1 MRDTNNTRLAAPHSS
16 RCSALTSLDTHF
28 ARIMSAAPQVR
39 HQKKNQTARQ
49 AMMISGLQTIYRN
62 NATSNAIKRN
72 IQSEARIYFLDI
84 TLDEIN
90 NKYAKIHQLVENGR
104 LRPKGT
110 ETFFVKIYREHLLI
124 TERGVYEIKVETSTK
139 DRSVVAAAQ
148 YLQQRFITDGE
159 TTTKEIHA
167 RIIEESNVQD
177 ICIPVLIDESYFSSS
192 ASASASASASSA
204 PAPAPA
210 AHLRH
215 YTPHIPTEHTL
226 VIRVKK
232 TIRFH
237 NNAPNAFVFIFD
249 ETEKTIVDFYMT
261 TDNGIL
267 PNADKLN
274 NSFKDDLISFLSQFK
289 LCS

>member
-1 MRDTNNTRLAAPHSS
+1 
-16 RCSALTSLDTHF
+16 
-28 ARIMSAAPQVR
+28 MSTAPQVR

-90 NKYAKIHQLVENGR
+90 NKYAKINQLVENGR

-124 TERGVYEIKVETSTK
+124 TERGVYEIKVETSAK
-139 DRSVVAAAQ
+139 DRSSPSSASAQ

-159 TTTKEIHA
+159 TTTKEIRA
-167 RIIEESNVQD
+167 RIIEESNVQE
-177 ICIPVLIDESYFSSS
+177 ICIPVLIDESYF
-192 ASASASASASSA
+192 ATPAPTPALASA
-204 PAPAPA
+204 PA
-210 AHLRH
+210 HLQH

-249 ETEKTIVDFYMT
+249 ETEKNIVDFYMT

>member
-1 MRDTNNTRLAAPHSS
+1 
-16 RCSALTSLDTHF
+16 
-28 ARIMSAAPQVR
+28 MSAAPQVR

-90 NKYAKIHQLVENGR
+90 NKYAKINQLVENGR

-124 TERGVYEIKVETSTK
+124 TERGVYEIKVETCAR
-139 DRSVVAAAQ
+139 DRSSSSSSTAQ

-167 RIIEESNVQD
+167 RIIEESNVQE
-177 ICIPVLIDESYFSSS
+177 ICIPVLIDESYFATSPSGP
-192 ASASASASASSA
+192 ASAASK
-204 PAPAPA
+204 
-210 AHLRH
+210 H
-215 YTPHIPTEHTL
+215 YTPHIPTDHTL

>member
-1 MRDTNNTRLAAPHSS
+1 
-16 RCSALTSLDTHF
+16 
-28 ARIMSAAPQVR
+28 MSAAPQVR

-72 IQSEARIYFLDI
+72 VQSEARIYFLDI

-90 NKYAKIHQLVENGR
+90 NKYAKIHQIVENGR

-124 TERGVYEIKVETSTK
+124 TERGVYEIKVETSAK
-139 DRSVVAAAQ
+139 DRSGSSTAQ

-159 TTTKEIHA
+159 TTTKEIRA
-167 RIIEESNVQD
+167 RIIEETNVQD
-177 ICIPVLIDESYFSSS
+177 ICIPVLIDESYFSTPASAPAA
-192 ASASASASASSA
+192 ASASA
-204 PAPAPA
+204 P

-249 ETEKTIVDFYMT
+249 ENEKNIVDFYMT

>member
-1 MRDTNNTRLAAPHSS
+1 
-16 RCSALTSLDTHF
+16 
-28 ARIMSAAPQVR
+28 MSAAPQVR

-84 TLDEIN
+84 TIDEIN

-139 DRSVVAAAQ
+139 DRSGASASSTGQ
-148 YLQQRFITDGE
+148 YLQQRFITDCE

-167 RIIEESNVQD
+167 RIIKESNVQD

-192 ASASASASASSA
+192 ASA
-204 PAPAPA
+204 PA
-210 AHLRH
+210 AHLPH
-215 YTPHIPTEHTL
+215 YTPHIPTEHTI

-249 ETEKTIVDFYMT
+249 ENEKNIVDFYMT

>member
-1 MRDTNNTRLAAPHSS
+1 
-16 RCSALTSLDTHF
+16 
-28 ARIMSAAPQVR
+28 MSAAPQVR

-139 DRSVVAAAQ
+139 DRSVVAASSTAQ

-167 RIIEESNVQD
+167 RIIEETNVQD

-192 ASASASASASSA
+192 ASPAPASAPASSSASASASA
-204 PAPAPA
+204 PAPASA

>member
-1 MRDTNNTRLAAPHSS
+1 
-16 RCSALTSLDTHF
+16 
-28 ARIMSAAPQVR
+28 MSATTQVR

-90 NKYAKIHQLVENGR
+90 NKYAKIHQIVENGR

-124 TERGVYEIKVETSTK
+124 TERGVYEIKVETSSK
-139 DRSVVAAAQ
+139 DRSSAASSAQ

-167 RIIEESNVQD
+167 RIIEESNVQE
-177 ICIPVLIDESYFSSS
+177 ICIPVLIDESYFATPTSPSTPGP
-192 ASASASASASSA
+192 ASASGPASA
-204 PAPAPA
+204 
-210 AHLRH
+210 HLQH

-249 ETEKTIVDFYMT
+249 ETEKYIVDFYMT

>member
-1 MRDTNNTRLAAPHSS
+1 
-16 RCSALTSLDTHF
+16 
-28 ARIMSAAPQVR
+28 MSAAPQVR

-139 DRSVVAAAQ
+139 DRSSESASSTGQ

-167 RIIEESNVQD
+167 RMIEETNVQD
-177 ICIPVLIDESYFSSS
+177 ICIPVLIDESYFSS
-192 ASASASASASSA
+192 ASASSA
-204 PAPAPA
+204 SPAPASASA
-210 AHLRH
+210 ASKH

-249 ETEKTIVDFYMT
+249 ENEKNIVDFYMT

-267 PNADKLN
+267 PNSDKLN

>member
-1 MRDTNNTRLAAPHSS
+1 MRDTNNTRLAAPHSLS
-16 RCSALTSLDTHF
+16 SILTSLDTHF

-177 ICIPVLIDESYFSSS
+177 ICIPVLIDESYFS
-192 ASASASASASSA
+192 ASASAPAS
-204 PAPAPA
+204 A

-215 YTPHIPTEHTL
+215 YTPNIPTEHTL

>member
-1 MRDTNNTRLAAPHSS
+1 
-16 RCSALTSLDTHF
+16 
-28 ARIMSAAPQVR
+28 MSTAPQIR

-90 NKYAKIHQLVENGR
+90 NKYAKINQLVENGR

-124 TERGVYEIKVETSTK
+124 TERGVYEIKVETSSK
-139 DRSVVAAAQ
+139 DRSSPSSASAQ

-159 TTTKEIHA
+159 TTTKEIRA
-167 RIIEESNVQD
+167 RIIEESNVQE
-177 ICIPVLIDESYFSSS
+177 ICIPVLIDESYFATPTS
-192 ASASASASASSA
+192 
-204 PAPAPA
+204 
-210 AHLRH
+210 AHLQH
-215 YTPHIPTEHTL
+215 YTPHIPIEHTF

-249 ETEKTIVDFYMT
+249 ETEKNIVDFYMT

>member
-1 MRDTNNTRLAAPHSS
+1 
-16 RCSALTSLDTHF
+16 
-28 ARIMSAAPQVR
+28 MSAATQVR

-90 NKYAKIHQLVENGR
+90 NKYAKIHQIVENGR

-124 TERGVYEIKVETSTK
+124 TERGVYEIKVETSAK
-139 DRSVVAAAQ
+139 DRSSAPSAAAQ

-177 ICIPVLIDESYFSSS
+177 ICIPVLIDESYF
-192 ASASASASASSA
+192 AT
-204 PAPAPA
+204 PAPAHPQ
-210 AHLRH
+210 HS
-215 YTPHIPTEHTL
+215 TPHIPTDHAL

-249 ETEKTIVDFYMT
+249 ETEKNIVDFYMT

>member
-1 MRDTNNTRLAAPHSS
+1 
-16 RCSALTSLDTHF
+16 
-28 ARIMSAAPQVR
+28 
-39 HQKKNQTARQ
+39 
-49 AMMISGLQTIYRN
+49 MMISGLQTIYRN

-72 IQSEARIYFLDI
+72 VQSEARIYFLDI

-90 NKYAKIHQLVENGR
+90 NKYAKIHQIVENGR

-124 TERGVYEIKVETSTK
+124 TERGVYEIKVETSAK
-139 DRSVVAAAQ
+139 DRSGSSTAQ

-159 TTTKEIHA
+159 TTTKEIRA
-167 RIIEESNVQD
+167 RIIEETNVQD
-177 ICIPVLIDESYFSSS
+177 ICIPVLIDESYFST
-192 ASASASASASSA
+192 

-210 AHLRH
+210 AASASAPAHLRH

-249 ETEKTIVDFYMT
+249 ENEKNIVDFYMT

-267 PNADKLN
+267 TNADKLN

>member
-1 MRDTNNTRLAAPHSS
+1 
-16 RCSALTSLDTHF
+16 
-28 ARIMSAAPQVR
+28 MSTAPQVR

-124 TERGVYEIKVETSTK
+124 TERGVYEIKVETSAK
-139 DRSVVAAAQ
+139 DRSSSSSSSSASSAAQ
-148 YLQQRFITDGE
+148 YLQQRFVTDGE

-177 ICIPVLIDESYFSSS
+177 ICIPVLIDESYFSTSTS
-192 ASASASASASSA
+192 APESTPASA
-204 PAPAPA
+204 PA
-210 AHLRH
+210 HLQH

-249 ETEKTIVDFYMT
+249 ENEKNIVDFYMT

>member
-1 MRDTNNTRLAAPHSS
+1 MRDINNDRLTTLYSLSSVLAA
-16 RCSALTSLDTHF
+16 R
-28 ARIMSAAPQVR
+28 RMSASQVR

-62 NATSNAIKRN
+62 NTTSNAIKRN
-72 IQSEARIYFLDI
+72 VQSETRIYFLDI

-90 NKYAKIHQLVENGR
+90 NKYAKIHQIVENGR

-124 TERGVYEIKVETSTK
+124 TERGVYEIKVETSAK
-139 DRSVVAAAQ
+139 DRSAAASAAQ

-167 RIIEESNVQD
+167 RIIEETNVID
-177 ICIPVLIDESYFSSS
+177 ITIPVLIDESYFS
-192 ASASASASASSA
+192 AST
-204 PAPAPA
+204 PAPTPVP
-210 AHLRH
+210 AHLQH

-226 VIRVKK
+226 IIRVKK

-267 PNADKLN
+267 PNAEKLN

>member
-1 MRDTNNTRLAAPHSS
+1 MRDTNNDRPLRYSL
-16 RCSALTSLDTHF
+16 RYSAIRSV
-28 ARIMSAAPQVR
+28 MSVATQVR

-90 NKYAKIHQLVENGR
+90 NKYAKIHQIVENGR

-124 TERGVYEIKVETSTK
+124 TERGVYEIKVETSAK
-139 DRSVVAAAQ
+139 DRSSAQTTQ

-177 ICIPVLIDESYFSSS
+177 ICIPVLIDESYFATP
-192 ASASASASASSA
+192 ASGPTSA
-204 PAPAPA
+204 PAPAHPQ
-210 AHLRH
+210 H
-215 YTPHIPTEHTL
+215 YTPHIPTDHAL

-249 ETEKTIVDFYMT
+249 ETEKNIVDFYMT

>member
-1 MRDTNNTRLAAPHSS
+1 MILITLVSLLRTRLAAPYSLRS
-16 RCSALTSLDTHF
+16 IITSLDTHF

-177 ICIPVLIDESYFSSS
+177 ICIPVLIDESYFS
-192 ASASASASASSA
+192 ASASASAS
-204 PAPAPA
+204 A

>member
-1 MRDTNNTRLAAPHSS
+1 
-16 RCSALTSLDTHF
+16 
-28 ARIMSAAPQVR
+28 
-39 HQKKNQTARQ
+39 
-49 AMMISGLQTIYRN
+49 MMISGLQTIYRN

-72 IQSEARIYFLDI
+72 VQSEARIYFLDI

-90 NKYAKIHQLVENGR
+90 NKYAKIHQIVENGR

-124 TERGVYEIKVETSTK
+124 TERGVYEIKVETSAK
-139 DRSVVAAAQ
+139 DRSGSSTAQ

-159 TTTKEIHA
+159 TTTKEIRA
-167 RIIEESNVQD
+167 RIIEETNVQD
-177 ICIPVLIDESYFSSS
+177 ICIPVLIDESYFST
-192 ASASASASASSA
+192 

-210 AHLRH
+210 AASASAPAHLRH

-249 ETEKTIVDFYMT
+249 ENEKNIVDFYMT

>member
-1 MRDTNNTRLAAPHSS
+1 
-16 RCSALTSLDTHF
+16 
-28 ARIMSAAPQVR
+28 MSTAPQVR

-90 NKYAKIHQLVENGR
+90 NKYAKINQLVENGR

-124 TERGVYEIKVETSTK
+124 TERGVYEIKVETSSK
-139 DRSVVAAAQ
+139 DRSSPSSASAQ

-159 TTTKEIHA
+159 TTTKEIRA
-167 RIIEESNVQD
+167 KIIEESNVQE
-177 ICIPVLIDESYFSSS
+177 ICIPVLIDESYF
-192 ASASASASASSA
+192 AT
-204 PAPAPA
+204 PTP
-210 AHLRH
+210 AHLQH

>member
-1 MRDTNNTRLAAPHSS
+1 
-16 RCSALTSLDTHF
+16 
-28 ARIMSAAPQVR
+28 MSAAPQVR

-139 DRSVVAAAQ
+139 DRSGASGSSTGQ
-148 YLQQRFITDGE
+148 YLQQRFITDCE

-167 RIIEESNVQD
+167 RIIEETNVHE
-177 ICIPVLIDESYFSSS
+177 ICIPVLIDESYFSTSAS
-192 ASASASASASSA
+192 PASASAPTSA
-204 PAPAPA
+204 PAQ
-210 AHLRH
+210 LQH

>member
-1 MRDTNNTRLAAPHSS
+1 
-16 RCSALTSLDTHF
+16 
-28 ARIMSAAPQVR
+28 MSVAPQVR

-90 NKYAKIHQLVENGR
+90 NKYAKINQLVENGR

-124 TERGVYEIKVETSTK
+124 TERGVYEIKVETSAK
-139 DRSVVAAAQ
+139 DRSSAPSAAAQ

-177 ICIPVLIDESYFSSS
+177 ICIPVLIDESYFSTSPS
-192 ASASASASASSA
+192 TPASASASASA
-204 PAPAPA
+204 P
-210 AHLRH
+210 AHLQH

-249 ETEKTIVDFYMT
+249 ETEKNIVDFYMT

-267 PNADKLN
+267 PNAEKLN